1 MKDSLRILFV
11 RRANSALIS
20 LFVFIFGIGCS
31 FAQSTDPANS
41 AGNSGTEPSA
51 KESAITWDNGMH
63 ICSRNGLAELEI
75 GGMVQADERSFAG
88 PHPPSKLPDFILRR
102 GRLVLLGTSLKR
114 LNFRIMAESQRNG
127 PMVVRDAY
135 VDIKISDGIQIEL
148 GKFKSP
154 VGLERLQSARYLTFP
169 DRASVTALIPDR
181 DIGIQLHGDLL
192 KSRVTYMGGLFRG
205 VPDGGSTETSTNHG
219 ADGEFRIFTYP
230 FHGARASLFGGLG
243 IGIGVSAGSER
254 GTLPSYVTPGLATFF
269 SYRQGTI
276 ADGERTRI
284 SPQASYYWRRLSVM
298 AEYALSAQDVRLGG
312 IVQRVSNT
320 PRTPASLRPIRSI
333 RPLTNGEP
341 SKLQGDPIR
350 SESIHLRF
358 QFLPI
363 RQPWVRKPMGLRWA
377 STGIRKNILKP
388 CSIMLKP
395 SSSSAPRWEI
405 GLQRKFLSSVFSSA
419 TTEIWVDCSRHAV
432 ISGLAFR
439 CISLLF
445 FFERLALLERET
457 RALGTRPSVVR
468 QAKLTERY

>member
-1 MKDSLRILFV
+1 VPYFRLLARMKDSLRILFV

-31 FAQSTDPANS
+31 FAQSTAPANS

-63 ICSRNGLAELEI
+63 IRSRNGLAELEI

-320 PRTPASLRPIRSI
+320 AWQTTASFVLTGEDASYTGVTPAHPLNPAAHQWGAFEVAGRSNSFRVDPSAFPVLANPATMGQKADGFEVGLNWYPQKYFKTMFDYAQTEFVVGAAMGNRPTEKVLIIRI
-333 RPLTNGEP
+333 
-341 SKLQGDPIR
+341 
-350 SESIHLRF
+350 
-358 QFLPI
+358 QF
-363 RQPWVRKPMGLRWA
+363 
-377 STGIRKNILKP
+377 S
-388 CSIMLKP
+388 
-395 SSSSAPRWEI
+395 
-405 GLQRKFLSSVFSSA
+405 
-419 TTEIWVDCSRHAV
+419 
-432 ISGLAFR
+432 
-439 CISLLF
+439 
-445 FFERLALLERET
+445 
-457 RALGTRPSVVR
+457 
-468 QAKLTERY
+468 YY